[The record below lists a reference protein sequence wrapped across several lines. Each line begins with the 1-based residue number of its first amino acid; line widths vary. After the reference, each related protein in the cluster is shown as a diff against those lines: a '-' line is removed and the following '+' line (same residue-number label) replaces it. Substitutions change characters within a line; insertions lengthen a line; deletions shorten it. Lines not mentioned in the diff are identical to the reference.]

1 MRELYKIHILLHL
14 FLTTDSSCI
23 TCEPAN
29 DHGEKFYTTTSSPPC
44 DDDKLIGFLAK
55 IQVLNPEDIV
65 QLPMNDIDVL
75 CRDLDDVIKNSGK
88 YLKNCTVSD
97 TNLYSN
103 LLEGIRVLNSE
114 CCCAES
120 KFYAKL
126 SKYYPCLHD
135 LRHDFEACDGP
146 PDWNEEPDNT
156 KVCKDF
162 KNIVDCYYFKSAKVC
177 GLIAAKTVKELA
189 IKVIA
194 STLCNTKCHG
204 LSSNPYVSD
213 PMPEKYAVKGKAPNI
228 EIDTKWIFILIAIL
242 FLLGNYE

>member
-1 MRELYKIHILLHL
+1 MWVFYAIHILIN
-14 FLTTDSSCI
+14 FALTTDSSCV
-23 TCEPAN
+23 TCKSA
-29 DHGEKFYTTTSSPPC
+29 HGAESDSTTPPPPC
-44 DDDKLIGFLAK
+44 DDDKLIGYLAK

-75 CRDLDDVIKNSGK
+75 CRDLDDVLRNSGK
-88 YLKNCTVSD
+88 YLKNCTAANTD
-97 TNLYSN
+97 LYSN
-103 LLEGIRVLNSE
+103 LLKGIRVLNSE

-120 KFYAKL
+120 TFYAKL

-213 PMPEKYAVKGKAPNI
+213 PMPEKYVVKGKAPNI

-242 FLLGNYE
+242 FLLGNYQ